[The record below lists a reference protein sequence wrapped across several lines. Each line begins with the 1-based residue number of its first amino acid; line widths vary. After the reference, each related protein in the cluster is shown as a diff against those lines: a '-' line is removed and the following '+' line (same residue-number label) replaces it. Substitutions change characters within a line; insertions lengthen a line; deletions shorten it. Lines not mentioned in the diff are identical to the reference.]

1 MTNPYESPQALN
13 PPVRDNRRTWIAL
26 VPFLIAV
33 PALIAAVTLCFAS
46 PLPRE
51 TRSIAFGIVGAL
63 LVFDLPVCVFVLI
76 QWLATGEPPE
86 LSLSPLIPSREE
98 REFRRNLRER
108 PKLNDDEFYARFYAD
123 SSIPKHLAVQL
134 RALLATQFGLDLG
147 ALHPLDNLIYADVEL
162 DWTYLMDEINEEF
175 DIVVPE
181 EMIGK
186 LDGTFDSLLRCI
198 AGVTEHEAPLPVNG
212 A

>member
-1 MTNPYESPQALN
+1 MNPYESPKTLN
-13 PPVRDNRRTWIAL
+13 APTSDNRRTWIAMI
-26 VPFLIAV
+26 PFLIAV
-33 PALIAAVTLCFAS
+33 LGLIVAVFLWFAS

-51 TRSIAFGIVGAL
+51 PKAIALGIVGAI
-63 LVFDLPVCVFVLI
+63 LVFDLPVCVFVAV

-162 DWTYLMDEINEEF
+162 DWAFLMDEINEEF

-186 LDGTFDSLLRCI
+186 LDGTFDSLVRCI
-198 AGVTEHEAPLPVNG
+198 ASVKGHEAPLPVNG

>member
-1 MTNPYESPQALN
+1 MNPYESPKTLN
-13 PPVRDNRRTWIAL
+13 APASDNRRTWIAL

-33 PALIAAVTLCFAS
+33 PTLIIAVILWFAS

-51 TRSIAFGIVGAL
+51 TRSIAFGIVGTI
-63 LVFDLPVCVFVLI
+63 LVFDLPVCVFVLV

-86 LSLSPLIPSREE
+86 LSLSPLISSREE

-108 PKLNDDEFYARFYAD
+108 PKLSDDEFYARFYAD
-123 SSIPKHLAVQL
+123 SFIPKQLAVQL

-147 ALHPLDNLIYADVEL
+147 RLHPLDNLIYADVEL
-162 DWTYLMDEINEEF
+162 DWAFLMDEINEEF
-175 DIVVPE
+175 DIVVPDE
-181 EMIGK
+181 IIGK

-198 AGVTEHEAPLPVNG
+198 ASIKGHDGPLAVIG

>member
-1 MTNPYESPQALN
+1 MNPYESPKTLN
-13 PPVRDNRRTWIAL
+13 ARAGDNRRTWIAMI
-26 VPFLIAV
+26 PFLIAV
-33 PALIAAVTLCFAS
+33 LGLIVAVFLWFAS

-51 TRSIAFGIVGAL
+51 PRAIALGIVGAIL
-63 LVFDLPVCVFVLI
+63 IFDLP
-76 QWLATGEPPE
+76 PPE
-86 LSLSPLIPSREE
+86 LSLSPLIPSRQE

-162 DWTYLMDEINEEF
+162 DWAYLMDEINEEF

-186 LDGTFDSLLRCI
+186 LDGTFDSLVRCI
-198 AGVTEHEAPLPVNG
+198 ASVKGHEAPLPVNG